1 MPELMRAIAGRL
13 REFVGNRRRAPRLP
27 TRLVVVVSLH
37 GAQSAA
43 RIPANL
49 PTVAGHTRDVSA
61 TGLSVIVPGIRI
73 GERYLTG
80 ADQLLR
86 VTLKLPAGLIEL
98 RAAPVR
104 YEQLAEDDPDTG
116 YLIGL
121 HIREI
126 TDRDRSLYTDYLRS
140 LRKG

>member
-27 TRLVVVVSLH
+27 TRLVAVVSIDS
-37 GAQSAA
+37 AKTAA
-43 RIPANL
+43 RVPANL

-61 TGLSVIVPGIRI
+61 TGLCIIVPGIRV

-86 VTLKLPAGLIEL
+86 ITLKLPAGLIEL

-104 YEQLAEDDPDTG
+104 YEQLGPEDPDTG

-126 TDRDRSLYTDYLRS
+126 TDRERALYTDHLRS
-140 LRKG
+140 LRQ

>member
-27 TRLVVVVSLH
+27 TRLVAVVSID
-37 GAQSAA
+37 AA
-43 RIPANL
+43 KTTTRVPLNL
-49 PTVAGHTRDVSA
+49 PTVAAHTRDVSA
-61 TGLSVIVPGIRI
+61 TGLSIIVPGIRI

-80 ADQLLR
+80 PDQLLR
-86 VTLKLPAGLIEL
+86 LTLKLPAGLIEL

-104 YEQLAEDDPDTG
+104 YEQLPEDDPDTG

-126 TDRDRSLYTDYLRS
+126 TDRDRTLYIDHLRS
-140 LRKG
+140 LRK